1 MKNFLFTVLFLFTSS
16 CSNLEFVYKNNE
28 NLTNPL
34 YEKTNVSTTGVNF
47 IYMKSFIPM
56 FFGENKTNEYDLL
69 IEIEEVKTNRSVE
82 TNQASSN
89 LRYELRFS
97 YKLISKSQN
106 CISYIKEILSYFM
119 IMPKSEGYNYGT
131 DASLE
136 KKYEIAI
143 SQNISRFISGLSN
156 TNIDSCQ

>member
-1 MKNFLFTVLFLFTSS
+1 MKNFLFIFLFLFTSS
-16 CSNLEFVYKNNE
+16 CSNLEFVYKNNK
-28 NLTNPL
+28 NFTNPL

-56 FFGENKTNEYDLL
+56 FFGENKTNEYDLS
-69 IEIEEVKTNRSVE
+69 IQIEEVKTNRSVE

-106 CISYIKEILSYFM
+106 CVSYIKEILSYFM

-143 SQNISRFISGLSN
+143 SQNLSRFISGLSN

>member
-1 MKNFLFTVLFLFTSS
+1 MKNFLFIFLFLFTSS

-56 FFGENKTNEYDLL
+56 FFGENKTNEYDLS

-82 TNQASSN
+82 TNQASSS

-97 YKLISKSQN
+97 YKLISKNQN
-106 CISYIKEILSYFM
+106 CVSYIKEILSYFM

-143 SQNISRFISGLSN
+143 SRNLSRFISSLSN

>member
-1 MKNFLFTVLFLFTSS
+1 MKNFLFIFLFLFTSS

-56 FFGENKTNEYDLL
+56 FFGENKKNEYDLL

-82 TNQASSN
+82 TNQAASK
-89 LRYELRFS
+89 LRYELKFIYS
-97 YKLISKSQN
+97 LFLIEKNCVTFNKELIS
-106 CISYIKEILSYFM
+106 YFS
-119 IMPKSEGYNYGT
+119 IIPKSSGYNYGS
-131 DASLE
+131 DSSLE
-136 KKYEIAI
+136 KKYELAI
-143 SQNISRFISGLSN
+143 TENLNRFVSIILDKDLN
-156 TNIDSCQ
+156 SCL

>member
-1 MKNFLFTVLFLFTSS
+1 MKNFLFTFLFLFTSS

-56 FFGENKTNEYDLL
+56 FFGENKTNEYDLS

-82 TNQASSN
+82 TNQASSS

-106 CISYIKEILSYFM
+106 CISYTKEILSYFM

-143 SQNISRFISGLSN
+143 SQNLSRFISSLSN

>member
-47 IYMKSFIPM
+47 VYMKSFIPM

-106 CISYIKEILSYFM
+106 CVSYIKEILSYFM

>member
-1 MKNFLFTVLFLFTSS
+1 
-16 CSNLEFVYKNNE
+16 
-28 NLTNPL
+28 
-34 YEKTNVSTTGVNF
+34 
-47 IYMKSFIPM
+47 M
-56 FFGENKTNEYDLL
+56 FFGENKTNEYDLS
-69 IEIEEVKTNRSVE
+69 IEIKEVKTNRSVE

-106 CISYIKEILSYFM
+106 CVSYIKEILSYFM

-143 SQNISRFISGLSN
+143 SQNLSRFISGLSN